1 MQIFLSVFLSVFV
14 FHKQLITCLSLSLQL
29 SVVHVYINYYH
40 YVHVDVLIVF
50 NDFYL
55 FSVSQVSKKRRAKVT
70 YSYTPDN
77 EDELTLQ
84 PGQIV
89 EVIKEVEEGW
99 LEGSLDGK
107 VGVFPSNIVEPLK
120 DVGDPVPP
128 PQLPAKSMKN

>member
-1 MQIFLSVFLSVFV
+1 MTF
-14 FHKQLITCLSLSLQL
+14 C
-29 SVVHVYINYYH
+29 
-40 YVHVDVLIVF
+40 
-50 NDFYL
+50 L
-55 FSVSQVSKKRRAKVT
+55 FSESQVSKKRRAKVT

-107 VGVFPSNIVEPLK
+107 VGVFPSNFVEPLK